1 MEKAFKIRA
10 ESDNLELLQNL
21 LREHNLD
28 VGCTGG
34 ITLKKKHFSIDIY
47 ASENEVTKL
56 KKEILEKRL
65 SKKLTLDITDITDSL
80 SRRIR
85 VSTRDIYK
93 ESKVIPRGLGT
104 KVKLK

>member
-1 MEKAFKIRA
+1 M
-10 ESDNLELLQNL
+10 LLKTKL
-21 LREHNLD
+21 LN
-28 VGCTGG
+28 
-34 ITLKKKHFSIDIY
+34 LKKKF
-47 ASENEVTKL
+47 L
-56 KKEILEKRL
+56 KKDYQKNV
-65 SKKLTLDITDITDSL
+65 TLDITDITDSL